1 MLKEEIELFNA
12 VVVSVFVI
20 VVLSLLRT
28 NVIFALIAAA
38 VTAGLLAGLSLTE
51 TVSTMIE
58 GMSGQMETALSYV
71 LLGMFAVMIARSDIT
86 SILVKKLIR
95 VLGGKRGVL
104 LVTIAFVASWSQNII
119 PVHIAFIPILIPPL
133 LHLFNRLKIDRRAV
147 ASALT
152 FGLQAP
158 YIMIP
163 AGFGLIYHGI
173 VAEEMKKSGMPI
185 DVSLFPKAMLIP
197 GIGMVVGLFIALFL
211 TYRKER
217 TYIDKENILAPS
229 INEAETTTFT
239 GRHLLTLVAIAS
251 ALGVQLWTE
260 SLVLG
265 TLTGILLMFVFR
277 VVRWNEGDDVVQ
289 RGVAMMGFIAFV
301 MLLASGYASVL
312 QETGAVKELVSAS
325 GEALKSSQLLAA
337 ALMLLVGLLITM
349 GIGSSFGTVPII
361 ATIYVPLCAELGFSL
376 LATASLI
383 GTAGALGDAG
393 SPASDSTLGPTSGL
407 NADGQHHHIWDTCVP
422 TFLHYNIPLFVFGL
436 IAAMVL

>member
-1 MLKEEIELFNA
+1 MFNA
-12 VVVSVFVI
+12 VVVSVFIV
-20 VVLSLLRT
+20 VVLSLLRV
-28 NVIFALIAAA
+28 NVIFALIAASI
-38 VTAGLLAGLSLTE
+38 TAGLFAGLPLTE
-51 TVSTMIE
+51 TISTMIN

-71 LLGMFAVMIARSDIT
+71 LLGMFAVTIARSNIT
-86 SILVKKLIR
+86 SILVKKLVRI
-95 VLGGKRGVL
+95 LQGKRGVL
-104 LVTIAFVASWSQNII
+104 LVTIAFVASLSQNAV

-133 LHLFNRLKIDRRAV
+133 LALFNQMKIDRRAV

-163 AGFGLIYHGI
+163 AGFGLIYHRI
-173 VAEEMKKSGMPI
+173 VVNEMEKSGMSM
-185 DVSLFPKAMLIP
+185 DLSMFPKAMLIP
-197 GIGMVVGLFIALFL
+197 GIGMIVGLFIALFI
-211 TYRKER
+211 TYRKPRNYEN
-217 TYIDKENILAPS
+217 KENVFVS
-229 INEAETTTFT
+229 STNEEETTTFT
-239 GRHLLTLVAIAS
+239 RKHALTLVSIAG

-265 TLTGILLMFVFR
+265 TLTGIVLMFLFR
-277 VVRWNEGDDVVQ
+277 VVRFPEGDDIVQ

-312 QETGAVKELVSAS
+312 QETGAVKDLVAAS
-325 GEALKSSQLLAA
+325 GDVLQGNRLIAA
-337 ALMLLVGLLITM
+337 ALMLLIGLLITM

-361 ATIYVPLCAELGFSL
+361 AAIYVPLCAELGFSL
-376 LATASLI
+376 LATAALV

-422 TFLHYNIPLFVFGL
+422 TFLHYNIPLFIFGL

>member
-1 MLKEEIELFNA
+1 MFNA
-12 VVVSVFVI
+12 VVVSVFVV
-20 VVLSLLRT
+20 VVLSLLRI
-28 NVIFALIAAA
+28 NVIFALIAASI
-38 VTAGLLAGLSLTE
+38 TAGLIAGLPLTE
-51 TVSTMIE
+51 TISTMIN

-71 LLGMFAVMIARSDIT
+71 LLGMFAVMIARSNIT
-86 SILVKKLIR
+86 SILVKKLIGILR
-95 VLGGKRGVL
+95 GKRGVL
-104 LVTIAFVASWSQNII
+104 LVTIAVVASLSQNAV

-133 LHLFNRLKIDRRAV
+133 LSLFNQMKIDRRAI

-163 AGFGLIYHGI
+163 AGFGLIYHRI
-173 VAEEMKKSGMPI
+173 VVNEMEKNGM
-185 DVSLFPKAMLIP
+185 SMGLSMFPKAMLIP
-197 GIGMVVGLFIALFL
+197 GLGMILGLLVALFI
-211 TYRKER
+211 TYRKPR
-217 TYIDKENILAPS
+217 KYIDKENVLAPS
-229 INEAETTTFT
+229 TNQEESTTFT
-239 GRHLLTLVAIAS
+239 YKHALTLVSIAG
-251 ALGVQLWTE
+251 ALSVQLWTE

-265 TLTGILLMFVFR
+265 TLSGILLMFLFR
-277 VVRWNEGDDVVQ
+277 VVRLPEGDDVVQ

-312 QETGAVKELVSAS
+312 QETGAVKELVAAS
-325 GEALKSSQLLAA
+325 GDALQGSQLIAA
-337 ALMLLVGLLITM
+337 ALMLLIGLLITM

-361 ATIYVPLCAELGFSL
+361 AAIFVPLCSELGFSM
-376 LATASLI
+376 LATAALI

>member
-1 MLKEEIELFNA
+1 MFNA
-12 VVVSVFVI
+12 VVVSVFVV
-20 VVLSLLRT
+20 VVLSLLRV
-28 NVIFALIAAA
+28 NVIFALIAASI
-38 VTAGLLAGLSLTE
+38 TAGLFAGLPLTE
-51 TVSTMIE
+51 TISTMIN

-71 LLGMFAVMIARSDIT
+71 LLGMFAVTIARSNIT
-86 SILVKKLIR
+86 SILVKKLVRI
-95 VLGGKRGVL
+95 LQGKRGVL
-104 LVTIAFVASWSQNII
+104 LVTIAFVASLSQNAV

-133 LHLFNRLKIDRRAV
+133 LALFNQMKIDRRAV

-163 AGFGLIYHGI
+163 AGFGLIYHRI
-173 VAEEMKKSGMPI
+173 VVNEMEKNGMSM
-185 DVSLFPKAMLIP
+185 DLSMFPKAMLIP
-197 GIGMVVGLFIALFL
+197 GIGMIVGLFIALFI
-211 TYRKER
+211 TYRKPRNYE
-217 TYIDKENILAPS
+217 DKES
-229 INEAETTTFT
+229 IFVSSTDEEEGTTFT
-239 GRHLLTLVAIAS
+239 RKHALTLVSIAG

-265 TLTGILLMFVFR
+265 TLTGIVLMFLFR
-277 VVRWNEGDDVVQ
+277 IVRFPEGDDVVQ

-312 QETGAVKELVSAS
+312 QETGAVKELVAAS
-325 GEALKSSQLLAA
+325 GEVLQGSRLIAA
-337 ALMLLVGLLITM
+337 ALMLLIGLLITM

-361 ATIYVPLCAELGFSL
+361 AAIYVPLCAELGFSL
-376 LATASLI
+376 LATAALV

-422 TFLHYNIPLFVFGL
+422 TFLHYNIPLFIFGL

>member
-1 MLKEEIELFNA
+1 LFNA
-12 VVVSVFVI
+12 VVVSVLVI
-20 VVLSLLRT
+20 VALSLFRI
-28 NVIFALIAAA
+28 NVIFALIVAA
-38 VTAGLLAGLSLTE
+38 VTAGLMAGLPLKE

-58 GMSGQMETALSYV
+58 GMGGQMETALSYV
-71 LLGMFAVMIARSDIT
+71 LLGMFAVMIAQSDIT

-95 VLGGKRGVL
+95 VLKGKRGFL
-104 LVTIAFVASWSQNII
+104 LVTIAFVASWSQNIV

-133 LHLFNRLKIDRRAV
+133 LHLFNQMKIDRRAV

-185 DVSLFPKAMLIP
+185 DISLFPKAMLIP
-197 GIGMVVGLFIALFL
+197 GLGMVLGLFIAIFFS
-211 TYRKER
+211 YRKAR
-217 TYIDKENILAPS
+217 TY
-229 INEAETTTFT
+229 AETGNTLAEQVHSEEVSAFTAKRVCTFI
-239 GRHLLTLVAIAS
+239 AIAA

-265 TLTGILLMFVFR
+265 TLTGILLMFLCS
-277 VVRWNEGDDVVQ
+277 VVKWKDGDDVVQ

-301 MLLASGYASVL
+301 ILLASGYAAVL
-312 QETGAVKELVSAS
+312 KETGAVQELVSAS
-325 GEALKSSQLLAA
+325 GDWLNGSRLLAA
-337 ALMLLVGLLITM
+337 AMMLLVGLLITM
-349 GIGSSFGTVPII
+349 GTGSSFGTVPII
-361 ATIYVPLCAELGFSL
+361 AAIYVPLCAELGFSPM
-376 LATASLI
+376 ATAALI
-383 GTAGALGDAG
+383 GTAAALGDAG
-393 SPASDSTLGPTSGL
+393 SPASDNTLGPTSGL
-407 NADGQHHHIWDTCVP
+407 NADGQHNHIWDTCVP

>member
-1 MLKEEIELFNA
+1 MLLNA
-12 VVVSVFVI
+12 VVVSVLVI
-20 VVLSLLRT
+20 VVLSLLRI

-38 VTAGLLAGLSLTE
+38 ITAGLMGGLSLKE
-51 TVSTMIE
+51 AVSTMIE

-71 LLGMFAVMIARSDIT
+71 LLGMFAVMIARSNIT
-86 SILVKKLIR
+86 SILLKKLISI
-95 VLGGKRGVL
+95 LKGKRGVL
-104 LVTIAFVASWSQNII
+104 LVTIAFVASLSQNVV

-133 LHLFNRLKIDRRAV
+133 LSLFNQMKIDRRAV

-173 VAEEMKKSGMPI
+173 VAKEMGKNGMPI
-185 DVSLFPKAMLIP
+185 DVSMFPKVMLIP
-197 GIGMVVGLFIALFL
+197 GLGMIFGLFIALFIS
-211 TYRKER
+211 YRKER
-217 TYIDKENILAPS
+217 TYVEKENTLVLS
-229 INEAETTTFT
+229 TKNEHATTAFT
-239 GRHLLTLVAIAS
+239 GKHALTLTAILG
-251 ALGVQLWTE
+251 ALGVQLWME

-265 TLTGILLMFVFR
+265 TLTGILLMFIFR
-277 VVRWNEGDDVVQ
+277 IVCWNEGDEVVQ
-289 RGVAMMGFIAFV
+289 RGVVMMGFIAFV

-312 QETGAVKELVSAS
+312 QETGAVKGLVAAS
-325 GEALKSSQLLAA
+325 GAWLGSNKMLAA
-337 ALMLLVGLLITM
+337 AIMLLIGLLITM

-361 ATIYVPLCAELGFSL
+361 ATIYVPLCAELGFSS
-376 LATASLI
+376 LATAALI

-407 NADGQHHHIWDTCVP
+407 NADGQHDHIWDTCVP
-422 TFLHYNIPLFVFGL
+422 TFLHYNIPLFIFGF

>member
-1 MLKEEIELFNA
+1 MLNA
-12 VVVSVFVI
+12 VVVSVLVI
-20 VVLSLLRT
+20 VVLSLLRI

-38 VTAGLLAGLSLTE
+38 ITAGLMGGLSLKE
-51 TVSTMIE
+51 AVSTMIE

-71 LLGMFAVMIARSDIT
+71 LLGMFAVMIARSNIT
-86 SILVKKLIR
+86 SILLKKLISI
-95 VLGGKRGVL
+95 LKGKRGVL
-104 LVTIAFVASWSQNII
+104 LVTIAFVASLSQNVV

-133 LHLFNRLKIDRRAV
+133 LSLFNQMKIDRRAV

-173 VAEEMKKSGMPI
+173 VAKEMGKNGMPI
-185 DVSLFPKAMLIP
+185 DVSMFPKVMLIP
-197 GIGMVVGLFIALFL
+197 GLGMIFGLFIALFIS
-211 TYRKER
+211 YRKER
-217 TYIDKENILAPS
+217 TYVEKENTLVLS
-229 INEAETTTFT
+229 TKNEHATTAFT
-239 GRHLLTLVAIAS
+239 GKHALTLTAILG
-251 ALGVQLWTE
+251 ALGVQLWME

-265 TLTGILLMFVFR
+265 TLTGILLMFIFR
-277 VVRWNEGDDVVQ
+277 IVCWNEGDEVVQ
-289 RGVAMMGFIAFV
+289 RGVVMMGFIAFV

-312 QETGAVKELVSAS
+312 QETGAVKGLVAAS
-325 GEALKSSQLLAA
+325 GAWLGSNKMLAA
-337 ALMLLVGLLITM
+337 AIMLLIGLLITM

-361 ATIYVPLCAELGFSL
+361 ATIYVPLCAELGFSS
-376 LATASLI
+376 LATAALI

-407 NADGQHHHIWDTCVP
+407 NADGQHDHIWDTCVP
-422 TFLHYNIPLFVFGL
+422 TFLHYNIPLFIFGF

>member
-1 MLKEEIELFNA
+1 MFNA
-12 VVVSVFVI
+12 VVVSVFVV
-20 VVLSLLRT
+20 VVLSLLRI
-28 NVIFALIAAA
+28 NVIFALIAASI
-38 VTAGLLAGLSLTE
+38 TAGLIAGLPLTE
-51 TVSTMIE
+51 TISTMIN

-71 LLGMFAVMIARSDIT
+71 LLGMFAVMIARSNIT
-86 SILVKKLIR
+86 SILVKKLIGILR
-95 VLGGKRGVL
+95 GRRGVL
-104 LVTIAFVASWSQNII
+104 LVTIAFVASLSQNAV

-133 LHLFNRLKIDRRAV
+133 LSLFNQMKIDRRAI

-163 AGFGLIYHGI
+163 AGFGLIYHRI
-173 VAEEMKKSGMPI
+173 VVNEMEKNGM
-185 DVSLFPKAMLIP
+185 SMELSMFPKAMLIP
-197 GIGMVVGLFIALFL
+197 GLGMILGLLVALFI
-211 TYRKER
+211 TYRKPR
-217 TYIDKENILAPS
+217 KYIDKENVLAPS
-229 INEAETTTFT
+229 TNQEESTAFT
-239 GRHLLTLVAIAS
+239 YKHALTLVSIVG
-251 ALGVQLWTE
+251 ALSVQLWTE

-265 TLTGILLMFVFR
+265 TLTGILLMFLFR
-277 VVRWNEGDDVVQ
+277 VVRLPEGDDVVQ

-312 QETGAVKELVSAS
+312 QETGAVKELVAAS
-325 GEALKSSQLLAA
+325 GDALRGSQFIAA
-337 ALMLLVGLLITM
+337 ALMLLIGLLITM

-361 ATIYVPLCAELGFSL
+361 AAIFVPLCSELGFSM
-376 LATASLI
+376 LATAALI

-422 TFLHYNIPLFVFGL
+422 TFLHYNLPLFVFGL